1 MSDAFVFNEVQPVA
15 EGAGDDSFIIAPDN
29 AKGAPDR
36 EAAPDRGAAPST
48 GFDHFP
54 EIVKILAEQG
64 IRIFDDPSYYK
75 TVMGNG
81 GEPAKRLHAV
91 YQKFAQAKDPQ
102 DKTLFRQQLINI
114 YWDFLGNAALDVA
127 GNISEPRKFL
137 LRFGMLNPN
146 ALLPETKMFFSK
158 VISGPSPEPSVI
170 YLDEW
175 LRMIGLGEANAS
187 TTDEVKT
194 TKGGNSTAHFRALLD
209 KAKGKFEGAQG
220 LLRNLNQ
227 KRKEMEGLFMEK
239 AALITGHAP
248 CIEFEEVDS
257 CYADDQKKAMFE
269 IQELMKNMTRTDREM
284 TALLNTLVAGKEELA
299 EARANLERAGADE
312 AASADT
318 QAIGTEFQ
326 SIRQMAKMTVGRQGN
341 AFPFLTGEYFHCP
354 PNATGTRENIIK
366 LLTWIESIDCEAF
379 QRRHK
384 NQINRIVPY
393 VLLLPTYGDFGVCWE
408 PYNKM
413 NKTTSRGRVAVP
425 MYPKNLTVAVL
436 TAIGDYR
443 WQFAKEAA
451 SFYWME
457 EGLTGN
463 YYQWFQAQ
471 KLKGDVKMYFIQ
483 DYIMWMTKEAEGTQK
498 LDKEVRGIFWRFMPF
513 AQSLKDRLK
522 DRNLVYQ
529 ELYQRDKNRTMSDGY

>member
-1 MSDAFVFNEVQPVA
+1 MSDAFVFNEVKA
-15 EGAGDDSFIIAPDN
+15 STESAGDDSFTAASD
-29 AKGAPDR
+29 
-36 EAAPDRGAAPST
+36 EAAGVTDTGSVAAPAA

-54 EIVKILAEQG
+54 EITRVLADQG
-64 IRIFDDPSYYK
+64 IQVFDDPAYYK
-75 TVMGNG
+75 SIMGNS
-81 GEPAKRLHAV
+81 GEQAKRLHAV

-102 DKTLFRQQLINI
+102 DKTLFRQQLIAI
-114 YWDFLGNAALDVA
+114 FWEFLSNVALDVGGA
-127 GNISEPRKFL
+127 ISEPKKFL

-146 ALLPETKMFFSK
+146 VLPPETRAFFSK
-158 VISGPSPEPSVI
+158 VITAPSPEPGVV

-175 LRMIGLGEANAS
+175 LRMIGLGHVNAS
-187 TTDEVKT
+187 TTDEVGSS
-194 TKGGNSTAHFRALLD
+194 KGGNNSAHFRALVD
-209 KAKGKFEGAQG
+209 RAKGKFEGAQG

-227 KRKEMEGLFMEK
+227 KRREAEGILKEKVE
-239 AALITGHAP
+239 LITEHAP
-248 CIEFEEVDS
+248 SIEFEEIDS
-257 CYADDQKKAMFE
+257 CYADDQKKAMLE
-269 IQELMKNMTRTDREM
+269 IQELMKNMSRTDREI
-284 TALLNTLVAGKEELA
+284 ANLLNTFTDSKEELEA
-299 EARANLERAGADE
+299 ARASLEQAGVDE
-312 AASADT
+312 AGNTDT
-318 QAIGTEFQ
+318 QAIASEFQ
-326 SIRQMAKMTVGRQGN
+326 SVRQMAKMTVGRQGN

-354 PNATGTRENIIK
+354 PNATGTRENVIK
-366 LLTWIESIDCEAF
+366 LLAWIESIDCEAF

-425 MYPKNLTVAVL
+425 MYPKSLMMALL

-513 AQSLKDRLK
+513 AQSLKDKLK